1 MRWIKPRHR
10 KSQVVKRGI
19 NARKRPKSPW
29 IRRFF
34 RSLSY
39 IAVLCFSIGGPAW
52 LWQSDWMSG
61 ATQSSW
67 QATFSHL
74 GKAGLRVE
82 EVLLQGREHESA
94 ERITR
99 VIGIKRGAP
108 ILAINL
114 QDVRERLEAL
124 SWVRVA
130 SVERHFPNT
139 VRIKIVERQPMALWQ
154 RENKLALIDNEGVII
169 TRKRLER
176 FRHLLV
182 VVGKTAPAHTASL
195 IRTLAK
201 DLDLKKRVAAAVRI
215 GDRRWNIQM
224 DNGIYVRLPEEGT
237 EAAWRRFAK
246 LERKYELLKQDLL
259 SIDLRMPGQL
269 IVQTRGD
276 RPGLNRKV
284 THRKGEST

>member
-1 MRWIKPRHR
+1 MRWIKSRHR
-10 KSQVVKRGI
+10 KFQVVKRGI
-19 NARKRPKSPW
+19 NARKRPISPW
-29 IRRFF
+29 TRRFF

-39 IAVLCFSIGGPAW
+39 MAVLCFSVGGPAW
-52 LWQSDWMSG
+52 LWQADWMSG
-61 ATQSSW
+61 ATQSIW
-67 QATFSHL
+67 QATFSRL
-74 GKAGLRVE
+74 SKAGLRVE

-99 VIGIKRGAP
+99 VLSIKRGEP

-169 TRKRLER
+169 TTKKLER

-195 IRTLAK
+195 IQTLAN
-201 DLDLKKRVAAAVRI
+201 DLDLRKRVNAAVRI

-224 DNGIYVRLPEEGT
+224 DNGIYVRLPEKET
-237 EAAWRRFAK
+237 EAAWRRFAM

-284 THRKGEST
+284 THRRGEST